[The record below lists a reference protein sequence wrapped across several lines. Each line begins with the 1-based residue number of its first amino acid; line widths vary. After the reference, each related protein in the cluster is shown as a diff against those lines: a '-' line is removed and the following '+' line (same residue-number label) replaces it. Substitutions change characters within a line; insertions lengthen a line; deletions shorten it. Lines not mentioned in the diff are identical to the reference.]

1 MSIIPIISATYALPY
16 EFIYAVLILLSIP
29 FIKSSLSIESTTIIG
44 LTKKA
49 YLLLVL
55 FIFLGLR
62 GFLQTDFLAYH
73 KYFQD
78 VPTIWENKS
87 ITDFLFTGKY
97 KDWEKGF
104 LIFSIFSKSILPN
117 YFFLQALSFL
127 VDFILIYYFFDY
139 YVREYLFLSF
149 AFFFVFSG
157 LEIEINLLRNSKSI
171 CLFLFS
177 IRYLDKKNY
186 AIYFLINTIGFFFH
200 SSALVYLFFGFFLR
214 LKFSRKLI
222 ITIIFTGIV
231 FFIFRISII
240 SIILSFLGDIVPGRL
255 GLLIRYYLESNKST
269 VGLSIGF
276 IERLFTA
283 ILLLCFYRFMYENT
297 RKRIIG
303 NALAIYLCTYFY
315 GFEVPIVYQR
325 LGALFVFSYWI
336 FYPLIYQRLSKEKKI
351 LFMAVFTFYALLKI
365 YSGFKYSLFYYDN
378 LLSLNMLDYEQRKNI
393 VFYYK
398 QFEAQMGWSR

>member
-117 YFFLQALSFL
+117 YFFCKL
-127 VDFILIYYFFDY
+127 
-139 YVREYLFLSF
+139 YLFL
-149 AFFFVFSG
+149 
-157 LEIEINLLRNSKSI
+157 L
-171 CLFLFS
+171 
-177 IRYLDKKNY
+177 
-186 AIYFLINTIGFFFH
+186 
-200 SSALVYLFFGFFLR
+200 
-214 LKFSRKLI
+214 
-222 ITIIFTGIV
+222 
-231 FFIFRISII
+231 
-240 SIILSFLGDIVPGRL
+240 
-255 GLLIRYYLESNKST
+255 
-269 VGLSIGF
+269 
-276 IERLFTA
+276 
-283 ILLLCFYRFMYENT
+283 
-297 RKRIIG
+297 
-303 NALAIYLCTYFY
+303 
-315 GFEVPIVYQR
+315 
-325 LGALFVFSYWI
+325 
-336 FYPLIYQRLSKEKKI
+336 I
-351 LFMAVFTFYALLKI
+351 LF
-365 YSGFKYSLFYYDN
+365 
-378 LLSLNMLDYEQRKNI
+378 
-393 VFYYK
+393 
-398 QFEAQMGWSR
+398 